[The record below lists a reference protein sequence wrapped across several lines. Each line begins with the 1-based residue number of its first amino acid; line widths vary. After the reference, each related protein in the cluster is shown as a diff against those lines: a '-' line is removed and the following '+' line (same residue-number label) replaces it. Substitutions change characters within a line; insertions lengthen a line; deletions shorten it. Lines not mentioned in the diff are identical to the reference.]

1 MSFINNL
8 ILKNGLK
15 NKRYFRGRTSKD
27 YVGIR
32 KEEVQQVRFVRKP
45 KNVIDEVKTIAGVT
59 VHQISKPENPQD
71 KVILYIHGGAFVTGS
86 SDSKTMFTYH
96 LVDKFGYNLISID
109 YRLAPE
115 HPFPAGVNDCI
126 DVYAEVIQ
134 KYGAKNVILLG
145 ESAGANL
152 VLVTLLKIK
161 ERGYE
166 YPKASFAFS
175 PCVQYDKELGSYI
188 TNQNTEGMV
197 TNLSDEVKA
206 VYICS
211 DNEIEVKN
219 PFAAPLYGD
228 FSGCTPIYLFASRT
242 ETLFDDSILMYQKLK
257 NDHVPVSLFLRNN
270 VVHTWVTIPVI
281 PEAQKDL
288 KVIHRLIDTAF
299 KADPEVMLDVIELR

>member
-15 NKRYFRGRTSKD
+15 KKRYFRSMDSKD
-27 YVGIR
+27 YVEIR
-32 KEEVQQVRFVRKP
+32 KEEIRQLRFIRKP
-45 KNVIDEVKTIAGVT
+45 KNVVDEVTTIAGVT

-71 KVILYIHGGAFVTGS
+71 KIILYIHGGGFVTGS
-86 SDSKTMFTYH
+86 SDSRTMFTYH
-96 LVDKFGYNLISID
+96 VVDKFGYNFISID

-115 HPFPAGVNDCI
+115 HPFLAGVNDCI

-161 ERGYE
+161 ERGYD

-206 VYICS
+206 V
-211 DNEIEVKN
+211 
-219 PFAAPLYGD
+219 FG
-228 FSGCTPIYLFASRT
+228 
-242 ETLFDDSILMYQKLK
+242 
-257 NDHVPVSLFLRNN
+257 
-270 VVHTWVTIPVI
+270 
-281 PEAQKDL
+281 
-288 KVIHRLIDTAF
+288 
-299 KADPEVMLDVIELR
+299 